1 MPTFKFS
8 QWVLICMTART
19 KVNDG
24 KVARLQV
31 HQDVLVLDV
40 PDGQHEARQGRMNI
54 GINMILNMGKYLRL
68 NMGMYVEMDAGT
80 DIDEY
85 GEWGSIWGSL
95 LMNMRINMGMNIHEY
110 GDEYGDEYW

>member
-40 PDGQHEARQGRMNI
+40 PDGQHEK
-54 GINMILNMGKYLRL
+54 GKV
-68 NMGMYVEMDAGT
+68 NQDVC
-80 DIDEY
+80 
-85 GEWGSIWGSL
+85 
-95 LMNMRINMGMNIHEY
+95 EY
-110 GDEYGDEYW
+110 GDGDEDGDENGDEEGDENRYEETRS